1 MRAVGAYLRALRENQ
16 GLSQGKLAEMVGVAG
31 NTIWR
36 IEAGKQEPRA
46 DALAAILT
54 AVHGRIEHI
63 QELIS
68 SDVATLIDGERLAQE
83 RLVELQKIPPSELD
97 RIMSDLR
104 SEAERDPS
112 LLRFFRRLLSGDRLS
127 RDGDS

>member
-1 MRAVGAYLRALRENQ
+1 MKAVGAYLRALRESQ

-54 AVHGRIEHI
+54 AVHGRIEH
-63 QELIS
+63 
-68 SDVATLIDGERLAQE
+68 
-83 RLVELQKIPPSELD
+83 D
-97 RIMSDLR
+97 RR
-104 SEAERDPS
+104 
-112 LLRFFRRLLSGDRLS
+112 
-127 RDGDS
+127 